1 MQQNKQ
7 KTCCV
12 SKCSHFWA
20 WLNCLDKN
28 VYFQDLVISNYIL
41 KK

>member
-7 KTCCV
+7 KTCSV

-20 WLNCLDKN
+20 WPNGLDEA
-28 VYFQDLVISNYIL
+28 VYLQDLLISKYIL